1 MFNYTDWYDKVSLV
15 IITFVL
21 IVGSLLFISYKYHER
36 KAKSYFEEHNLNNEN
51 KKE

>member
-21 IVGSLLFISYKYHER
+21 IVGSVLFISYKYHER
-36 KAKSYFEEHNLNNEN
+36 KAKKLF
-51 KKE
+51 